1 MAKVKNLMP
10 SAFDAGGVIIEP
22 GKTEE
27 VETITPAMRLMAK
40 GGALEISG
48 ETKAAA
54 KKEGGA

>member
-1 MAKVKNLMP
+1 MTKVKNLMP
-10 SAFDAGGVIIEP
+10 SAFDAGGVVIEP

-40 GGALEISG
+40 GGALEIS
-48 ETKAAA
+48 EPKSAT